1 MNSNEHLQYIR
12 TVRKYERLA
21 VSRSRLFQLFVLA
34 LTAFVVYLLFS
45 RLTLADADN
54 WEYRAAAS
62 VIPYMVMKYVSII
75 EAFFLVFLLSECR
88 FNAFDDQRYSD

>member
-1 MNSNEHLQYIR
+1 MRFSEHLQYIR

-34 LTAFVVYLLFS
+34 LTAFVVYLLLS

-54 WEYRAAAS
+54 WGYRAA
-62 VIPYMVMKYVSII
+62 VSTLFGDEIYDGL
-75 EAFFLVFLLSECR
+75 FST
-88 FNAFDDQRYSD
+88 S